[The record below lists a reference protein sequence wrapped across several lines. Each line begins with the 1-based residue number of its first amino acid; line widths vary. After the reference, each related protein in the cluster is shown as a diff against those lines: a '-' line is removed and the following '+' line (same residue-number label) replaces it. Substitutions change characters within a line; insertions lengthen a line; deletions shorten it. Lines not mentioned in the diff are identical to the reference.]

1 VRKCRKIA
9 RIRYVLYVVIND
21 FTRVFFFLSM
31 LLIMIVFL
39 MVVVV
44 VVIV

>member
-1 VRKCRKIA
+1 MRKCRKIA
-9 RIRYVLYVVIND
+9 RFWYVLYVVIND